1 MTIIKIKKLL
11 FPNEIFC
18 CNKLKIIVITLITI
32 NK

>member
-18 CNKLKIIVITLITI
+18 CNKLKIIVINTYY